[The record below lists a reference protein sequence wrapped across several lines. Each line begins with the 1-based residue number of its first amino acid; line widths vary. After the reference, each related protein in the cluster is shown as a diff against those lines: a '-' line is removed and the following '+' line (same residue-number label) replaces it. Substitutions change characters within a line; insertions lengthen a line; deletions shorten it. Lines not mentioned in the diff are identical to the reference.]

1 MMVAV
6 LEKHASSAGTLDAV
20 EKVYDVDLNDTV
32 LSDAAWED
40 VDDTIMDL
48 VAEEE

>member
-6 LEKHASSAGTLDAV
+6 LEKKASSAGTLAAV
-20 EKVYDVDLNDTV
+20 DKTYDVYLEDTV
-32 LSDAAWED
+32 LSDAAWEN

>member
-1 MMVAV
+1 M
-6 LEKHASSAGTLDAV
+6 EKNAALAGTLDPV
-20 EKVYDVDLNDTV
+20 ERIYNVNLNDTV

-48 VAEEE
+48 VGEEE